1 MVDEAERLRCLS
13 AAITCA
19 VLAPAGPQRSRIL
32 ATLYKDERASQNLP
46 TDFAILEKMHF
57 LRLLSPGE
65 VSEFAKSLAPHQ
77 LALLPGD
84 GGSQVS
90 CPFLCIY
97 LLFMNF
103 YVIPVLLAAAFP
115 FTSATPVPVPL
126 DRFFASNS

>member
-90 CPFLCIY
+90 CPFLCICF
-97 LLFMNF
+97 L
-103 YVIPVLLAAAFP
+103 
-115 FTSATPVPVPL
+115 
-126 DRFFASNS
+126 